1 MSKEILFYTKN
12 GRVDIS
18 VTKDF
23 VSFDYSTHS
32 GRRHKHSFRN
42 HPKTAP
48 ADRNYSENGILSLAG
63 KFAARKDRE
72 ETEGVNLGSITI
84 IAL

>member
-1 MSKEILFYTKN
+1 MNKEILFYTKN

-48 ADRNYSENGILSLAG
+48 ADRNYSEIGILSLAG

-72 ETEGVNLGSITI
+72 EAQGVNLGKISI